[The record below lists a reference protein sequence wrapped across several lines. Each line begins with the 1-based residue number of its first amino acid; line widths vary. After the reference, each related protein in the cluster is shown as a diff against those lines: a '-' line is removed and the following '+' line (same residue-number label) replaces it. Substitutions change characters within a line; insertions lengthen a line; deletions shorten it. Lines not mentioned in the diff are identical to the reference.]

1 MKKYVE
7 STLHVEIQQKEFQSA
22 LPLYLKGKYDLEKWQ
37 IKGQS
42 VLVAYPKVD
51 VGVVALEKHQ
61 SKLEHMFEMP
71 VVFAFET
78 TTRYKIKKMTEKGI
92 AFILNGRQ
100 VFMPFFGIVM
110 SESNVRDLPEIEKVS
125 IQTQKFILLA
135 IYHRWT
141 IVDMVEASQQ
151 LDVSRM
157 TASRVFDEL
166 EGIDPNLIS
175 KEGKYRQFYQD
186 MELKR
191 FWKRVQPFLF
201 NPVIREYRL
210 EQELYDPVLKLSG
223 ISALSRYTM
232 INDNNYPTFSLTR
245 EGEKWF
251 RLKERFQVPK
261 WESPGCIVQIVKY
274 KLDEKDVM
282 DPLSVVLSL
291 SKKEKAD
298 PRIEEEIEKLIQR
311 VLE

>member
-1 MKKYVE
+1 ME
-7 STLHVEIQQKEFQSA
+7 SILHFEIQQKEFQSA
-22 LPLYLKGKYDLEKWQ
+22 LPLYLKGKYDLENWQ
-37 IKGQS
+37 IRGQS

-51 VGVVALEKHQ
+51 IGVVAIEKHR
-61 SKLEHMFEMP
+61 SKLENMFEMP
-71 VVFAFET
+71 VVFAFEK

-92 AFILNGRQ
+92 PFILNDRQ

-110 SESNVRDLPEIEKVS
+110 NDSNMRDLPEIEKVS
-125 IQTQKFILLA
+125 IQTQKLILLA

-141 IVDMVEASQQ
+141 IMDMTEVSQQ
-151 LDVSRM
+151 LNVSRM

-166 EGIDPNLIS
+166 ERIDSSLIS
-175 KEGKYRQFYQD
+175 KEGKHRKFYLC
-186 MELKR
+186 MELKQ
-191 FWKRVQPFLF
+191 FWKSVQPFLF

-210 EQELYDPVLKLSG
+210 EQKLYDPILKLSG
-223 ISALSRYTM
+223 ISALSQYTM
-232 INDNNYPTFSLTR
+232 INDNSYPTYSLTR
-245 EGEKWF
+245 KGEKWC
-251 RLKERFQVPK
+251 RLKEHSQVPK

-274 KLDEKDVM
+274 ELNEKDVM

-298 PRIEEEIEKLIQR
+298 PRIEEEIEKLIQG